1 MDFHKQFPKSGIGKQ
16 HDYLLERLTHTHEIL
31 DYGCGKG
38 GTVKWLLDKGYNVV
52 GYEPYVEL
60 YNNTETLNRKYDA
73 IYTQDVLE
81 HIDIDEIPWQ
91 LFDVIAQEQ
100 VHIIDLTPAKKKL
113 KDGRNAHITLL
124 TKYVWLQ
131 LFHTYIGGE
140 LLDVHTDVQPD
151 PNYGERKRLCLHLS
165 LIHI

>member
-1 MDFHKQFPKSGIGKQ
+1 MDFHKQFPKSGVGKQ
-16 HDYLLERLTHTHEIL
+16 HDYLLERLTPTHEIL

-38 GTVKWLLDKGYNVV
+38 GTVRWLLDKGYNVV

-91 LFDVIAQEQ
+91 LFDAIAQEQ
-100 VHIIDLTPAKKKL
+100 VHIIDLTPAKKTL
-113 KDGRNAHITLL
+113 PNGQNAHITLL
-124 TKYVWLQ
+124 KTDVWLQ
-131 LFHTYIGGE
+131 LFRTYTSGNIVDYR
-140 LLDVHTDVQPD
+140 LDVQPD
-151 PNYGERKRLCLHLS
+151 PNFGKRERLCLH
-165 LIHI
+165 IKH